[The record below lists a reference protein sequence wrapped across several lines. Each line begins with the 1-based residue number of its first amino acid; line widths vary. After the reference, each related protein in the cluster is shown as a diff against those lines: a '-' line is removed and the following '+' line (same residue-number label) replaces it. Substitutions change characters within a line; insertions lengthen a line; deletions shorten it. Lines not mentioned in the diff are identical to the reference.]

1 MENED
6 GNPCGEQYLEGAGQ
20 TGVGQTGT
28 SESRQMVKGLQG
40 LDRGEM
46 DFPICLTPVQDPVK
60 WENSKYL
67 LSPSDWILHWMA
79 ANGKVVFSTMLQEF
93 FTFLYFVKNIPPSK
107 VFFRFCKEPYL
118 FCI

>member
-1 MENED
+1 M
-6 GNPCGEQYLEGAGQ
+6 GAGQ

-60 WENSKYL
+60 WENGSI
-67 LSPSDWILHWMA
+67 ILFPFA
-79 ANGKVVFSTMLQEF
+79 SILGRRQSNGKTNFEMGSGM
-93 FTFLYFVKNIPPSK
+93 
-107 VFFRFCKEPYL
+107 
-118 FCI
+118 